1 MKNRLKRTAFFIRAY
16 NDIDHFSP
24 LIAEFILN
32 KENPVVVI
40 NTDLEI
46 DNDYRFKYLKTL
58 GTFEIFQ
65 DPDDKFIKYSKGKG
79 FLNKILKKLYLIR
92 RNRNNIFGK
101 IYRSLFFNCKDQ
113 IKFLRINNIGICAFE
128 WSTPF
133 DRGELIEKYFFAAK
147 GMGITTIAIP
157 HGCNVFL
164 NSDVTFGYRKLIQ
177 KGVIPDQ
184 SDRNLFDYYIFQNP
198 IRRDGWIKWGY
209 NPIKTQAWGSLR
221 FYPEWAS
228 INKEICPKFNY
239 EKNDADKIK
248 VVFMQFQKEYNL
260 KNELIFDTLKN
271 ISSLENILLAVKDST
286 REGKEYYDKNK
297 KSSSLGKS
305 LVGWYGNEVHSP
317 ALIDWADIVIVVGGS
332 SIGIEVILQ
341 NKTLIHPIYLDTNTT
356 LFEFFNAAHC
366 PSSYKE
372 LENMLNIIIGGNSLP
387 KLSGAD
393 DLLKEIV
400 YAGKEK
406 FNVPRKY
413 YELFK
418 KLNFN
423 YGKIIE

>member
-1 MKNRLKRTAFFIRAY
+1 
-16 NDIDHFSP
+16 
-24 LIAEFILN
+24 
-32 KENPVVVI
+32 
-40 NTDLEI
+40 
-46 DNDYRFKYLKTL
+46 
-58 GTFEIFQ
+58 
-65 DPDDKFIKYSKGKG
+65 
-79 FLNKILKKLYLIR
+79 
-92 RNRNNIFGK
+92 
-101 IYRSLFFNCKDQ
+101 
-113 IKFLRINNIGICAFE
+113 
-128 WSTPF
+128 
-133 DRGELIEKYFFAAK
+133 
-147 GMGITTIAIP
+147 MGITTIAIP

-297 KSSSLGKS
+297 KSSSLGN
-305 LVGWYGNEVHSP
+305 L
-317 ALIDWADIVIVVGGS
+317 
-332 SIGIEVILQ
+332 
-341 NKTLIHPIYLDTNTT
+341 
-356 LFEFFNAAHC
+356 
-366 PSSYKE
+366 
-372 LENMLNIIIGGNSLP
+372 
-387 KLSGAD
+387 
-393 DLLKEIV
+393 
-400 YAGKEK
+400 
-406 FNVPRKY
+406 
-413 YELFK
+413 
-418 KLNFN
+418 
-423 YGKIIE
+423 